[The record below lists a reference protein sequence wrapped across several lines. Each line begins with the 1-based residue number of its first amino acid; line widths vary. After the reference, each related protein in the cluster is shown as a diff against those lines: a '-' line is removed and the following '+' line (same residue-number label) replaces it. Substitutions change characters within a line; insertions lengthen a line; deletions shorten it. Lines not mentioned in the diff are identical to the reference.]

1 MAWRFE
7 PGEGLRSA
15 FRRVSAEEIAK
26 VRSGLA
32 GPEENRD
39 KAIHEARQAFKR
51 LRALV
56 RLAKPPLGS
65 DFAAENRRW
74 RDAGRLLSGS
84 RDTTVLLQ
92 CFDRLVAECGE
103 ECPPRLAKR
112 LRSRLARHRANGANG
127 SAEDVEAKL
136 REVLS
141 LLNEAETSVAELDW
155 PNSKRAL
162 LHGFHRGQKRL
173 RRDWKTACKDAEP
186 DALHS
191 WRKRVK
197 DQAAQLR
204 LFRRIVPPA
213 FRARIGD
220 EKETAELLGNEHD
233 LWLLSE
239 KLGGALPTELA
250 SIRDKLL
257 ARIEAQR
264 KVLRDNAFRKGE
276 DFSSQKADAFADA
289 IGAAWEKAAK
299 RKARKGASK
308 RQRASS
314 GAPAVTS
321 PRQ

>member
-26 VRSGLA
+26 VRAGLG
-32 GPEENRD
+32 GPEDNRD

-56 RLAKPPLGS
+56 RLAKPPLGA
-65 DFAAENRRW
+65 DFAAENMRW

-103 ECPPRLAKR
+103 ACPPAIAKR
-112 LRSRLARHRANGANG
+112 LRSRLAGRNGNGA
-127 SAEDVEAKL
+127 AEDIEAKL
-136 REVLS
+136 REVLR
-141 LLNEAETSVAELDW
+141 LLDEAETSVAELEW

-173 RRDWKTACKDAEP
+173 RRDWKAACEDAEP

-204 LFRRIVPPA
+204 LFRRVVPAA

-233 LWLLSE
+233 LWLLSK
-239 KLGGALPTELA
+239 KLSAGKLPNDVA
-250 SIRDKLL
+250 DIRDKLL
-257 ARIEAQR
+257 AMIEAQR
-264 KVLRDNAFRKGE
+264 GALRREAFRKGE
-276 DFSSQKADAFADA
+276 DFSSQKAGAFARA
-289 IGAAWEKAAK
+289 IGEGWERAAK
-299 RKARKGASK
+299 RKARKQIK
-308 RQRASS
+308 RKQVTGEEA
-314 GAPAVTS
+314 AATS
-321 PRQ
+321 PRR

>member
-7 PGEGLRSA
+7 PGEGLRKA

-26 VRSGLA
+26 VRAGLT

-65 DFAAENRRW
+65 DFAGENRRW
-74 RDAGRLLSGS
+74 RDANRLLSGS
-84 RDTTVLLQ
+84 RDITVLLH
-92 CFDRLVAECGE
+92 CFDTLVSESGTAL
-103 ECPPRLAKR
+103 PARTVKR
-112 LRSRLARHRANGANG
+112 LRSRIAATGAKNGANNI
-127 SAEDVEAKL
+127 EEKL
-136 REVLS
+136 RQVLV
-141 LLNEAETSVAELDW
+141 LLDEAEASVAELDW

-173 RRDWKTACKDAEP
+173 RRDWEEACKDARP

-197 DQAAQLR
+197 DQSAQLR
-204 LFRRIVPPA
+204 LFRRVVPPA
-213 FRARIGD
+213 FRARIID

-239 KLGGALPTELA
+239 RLRADPMPSDLA
-250 SIRDKLL
+250 GVRDSLL
-257 ARIEAQR
+257 DEIERRRIA
-264 KVLRDNAFRKGE
+264 LRDQAFKKGV
-276 DFSSQKADAFADA
+276 DFSSQKAKSFANA
-289 IGAAWEKAAK
+289 LGSAWEKALE
-299 RKARKGASK
+299 REARKRARK
-308 RQRASS
+308 RGRAS
-314 GAPAVTS
+314 GPAVAATS
-321 PRQ
+321 PPR